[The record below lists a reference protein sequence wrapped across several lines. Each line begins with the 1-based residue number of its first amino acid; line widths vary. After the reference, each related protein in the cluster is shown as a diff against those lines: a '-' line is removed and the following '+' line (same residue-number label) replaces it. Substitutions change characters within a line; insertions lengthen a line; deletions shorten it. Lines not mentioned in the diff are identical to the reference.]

1 MCGEGLSKAQLKID
15 ETILDESENESD
27 FRNGRIFTLH
37 GSRIEKDLSSDENR
51 MLKEIQPTT
60 GAQIILDSCEEDN
73 LPKQKKTKETDSS
86 DSARNKARPS
96 NRNRNK
102 KVSSE
107 DTSDD
112 KYEKCKLFETT
123 H

>member
-1 MCGEGLSKAQLKID
+1 MCGEGLSKAQLKVD

-37 GSRIEKDLSSDENR
+37 GSRIEEDLSSDENR
-51 MLKEIQPTT
+51 MLKETQPTT
-60 GAQIILDSCEEDN
+60 GAQIILDSCEEDD
-73 LPKQKKTKETDSS
+73 LPEQRKTKETDSS
-86 DSARNKARPS
+86 DAASNKARQT

-112 KYEKCKLFETT
+112 KYEQCKLFKTT